1 MRHWKCMDRRLG
13 PASPGTAAILA
24 LSSLL
29 GGCIS
34 VRAPDKP
41 IEINLNVRIDANVVV
56 SLKKDAQDLI
66 DNNPEL
72 FPE

>member
-1 MRHWKCMDRRLG
+1 MNHRRSAWPKVPTVMMLPMIG
-13 PASPGTAAILA
+13 A
-24 LSSLL
+24 LT
-29 GGCIS
+29 GCIQ

-41 IEINLNVRIDANVVV
+41 IEINLNVKIQQEVIVRLEQDA
-56 SLKKDAQDLI
+56 KQLI

>member
-1 MRHWKCMDRRLG
+1 MDRRT
-13 PASPGTAAILA
+13 GTASLLAIL
-24 LSSLL
+24 SLMS
-29 GGCIS
+29 GCIN